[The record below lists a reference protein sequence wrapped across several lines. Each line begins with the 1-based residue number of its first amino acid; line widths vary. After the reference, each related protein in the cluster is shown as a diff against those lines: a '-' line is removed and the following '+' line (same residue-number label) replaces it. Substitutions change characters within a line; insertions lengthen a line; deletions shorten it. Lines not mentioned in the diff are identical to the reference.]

1 MRLEAYEQSTAP
13 LIAFYRDRRL
23 LIEQEAKGSPEEIC
37 DRTIAKVQAHYAR
50 RVGPVAA
57 LD

>member
-1 MRLEAYEQSTAP
+1 MRRGALVP
-13 LIAFYRDRRL
+13 V
-23 LIEQEAKGSPEEIC
+23 LIEVEAKGSPEEIC
-37 DRTIAKVQAHYAR
+37 RRTIAKVQAHYAR